1 MKKALKKLLCITLCM
16 ACLLASGCSAVSN
29 ETPGFS
35 LPQGDVTSP
44 PPDEIPSE
52 EITTLADIP
61 IEVPDI
67 SANDYSAV
75 YQAELGNLTSKME
88 IGTTREGY
96 TGDGYVTGFARN
108 SEEHWSMDIEITSS
122 QHYDI
127 SLFVSSDSP
136 KNNRLYIDGE
146 FVGEIITKGSDG
158 FEKVTLE
165 NIFLPQG
172 VSRFEIIEV
181 TAAIAFDKI
190 EIDANLSSS
199 AITFEATATPINENA
214 NEKTK
219 NTLKYLT
226 DIYGEKLLSGQF
238 ASIGANV
245 EPEKLHILTGRYPA
259 LRLGDMYSYTIEADP
274 SVIGDTTIAKQWS
287 DMGGIVSYMWHWAA
301 PMHGLSC
308 YSDVTGFDLAL
319 AMTDKDIATKSFDE
333 LQVMFTNGEI
343 SEECLA
349 LIHDIDVISKEF
361 SYLQDENVTI
371 LWRPLHEASG
381 GWFWWGS
388 AGKEAYLWLWDLMYE
403 RMTYHHNLNNLLWIW
418 NAQSESWYV
427 GDDKCDII
435 SVDIYKDGDFSS
447 QLSTFIS
454 LQSISQNKL
463 IALSECSNPVLPEL
477 SVRDRAMWAWF
488 CVWGGSYIMDEAG
501 ELTDAYTTPEQWI
514 DIYSSQ
520 AVITLEEL
528 PDLS

>member
-1 MKKALKKLLCITLCM
+1 MAEKENKKEEAKK
-16 ACLLASGCSAVSN
+16 
-29 ETPGFS
+29 
-35 LPQGDVTSP
+35 
-44 PPDEIPSE
+44 
-52 EITTLADIP
+52 
-61 IEVPDI
+61 EVKDTKK
-67 SANDYSAV
+67 V
-75 YQAELGNLTSKME
+75 AEFT
-88 IGTTREGY
+88 
-96 TGDGYVTGFARN
+96 
-108 SEEHWSMDIEITSS
+108 
-122 QHYDI
+122 
-127 SLFVSSDSP
+127 
-136 KNNRLYIDGE
+136 
-146 FVGEIITKGSDG
+146 
-158 FEKVTLE
+158 
-165 NIFLPQG
+165 
-172 VSRFEIIEV
+172 
-181 TAAIAFDKI
+181 FD
-190 EIDANLSSS
+190 
-199 AITFEATATPINENA
+199 ENA
-214 NEKTK
+214 NDKTK

-226 DIYGEKLLSGQF
+226 EIYGQKLLSGQF

-308 YSDVTGFDLAL
+308 YSDVTGFDLTL

-349 LIHDIDVISKEF
+349 LIHDIDIISKEF

-388 AGKEAYLWLWDLMYE
+388 AGKDAYLWLWDLMYE

-454 LQSISQNKL
+454 LQGISKNKL